1 MLALTTLSEL
11 SRLDDE
17 FERERLE
24 VWFVL
29 TLPLTEVSELSTLE
43 DEFER

>member
-1 MLALTTLSEL
+1 LSEL

-24 VWFVL
+24 VRFVL
-29 TLPLTEVSELSTLE
+29 TLALTEVSELSTLA